1 MSEVATAE
9 LGLAL
14 TDATDNNGGGFNVFS
29 SLRGGAGGED
39 FSSGTDDISSEEV
52 SVGTDETANL
62 DLVAVAGGEAKLDT
76 SIGDGGDSKNAPAPV
91 DALSLAGKSEI
102 NSPENRMSNANSQD
116 NSETLTPVNP
126 ELCEKFGT
134 IACIGCDFALLCA
147 ERQAA
152 MAAKSNEDQPDKQL
166 STLEKLLQED
176 KAPGEIVWAQPT
188 PDDDVSREQLL
199 AVNEEQSLID
209 DSPSIFKSESEP
221 EPKPRPKSEPEPE
234 PEEKQPL
241 SDTQP
246 STRPSN
252 KQKESA
258 AVALSQA
265 AESRNSES
273 LNHEVDRIHSKDE
286 EKSTTAHI
294 ANVVKKTTNSDDG
307 SANLEANSN
316 LSAKISKEPLAQ
328 IDSDNTNEYIRQGEL
343 LRAADRAADD
353 SDKLINQ
360 QTVTVRRATQT
371 AQRSNKHADQ
381 EVLSAV
387 NTTEQISSVNTRQAI
402 QIPEPEGNGSAVAA
416 AHSQKEPA
424 IEKVL
429 IMPMDANDTL
439 ADNETSAV
447 VDRVVNRQESPSPK
461 PKSISADNNNLL
473 KKTTP
478 KNITTKPNSDS
489 STDFE
494 VSAEMSLESQKTPS
508 IDKQNPLADDK
519 KDNIS
524 SPSAVESVDYSRKTL
539 PETRLVNDVQNTSDG
554 EDSAVKFVEKESAPS
569 KKAVVKNHNTHYSD
583 SASVFNQIEQVETVA
598 NTPSVK
604 LPAETASW
612 ASENEIFVVDR
623 EETFANNH
631 RKKFMQREVVPIDG
645 GNDLPTLPQNELT
658 PKVNIEQDLEPKNT
672 TEINIQLRSDRSSE
686 RWPKLDEMVNSVLP
700 PSRSLN
706 YELLPKPDE
715 TSSGLQEHDE
725 RQISELW
732 PKPDEASNRLIDQAD
747 FEDDK
752 PVRQKAQQTRMT
764 QPNENDTIYVD
775 LRNEH
780 ASSEVDSLH
789 SEPTADYA
797 NQIEMN
803 NDNDLDC
810 QLNDNSGSQAEK
822 LYEVAFAHPLAAL
835 WTDDSRL
842 NPENNKISKGSSTSV
857 TSWLTKLVGAV
868 AVYVACSRREST
880 LGISN

>member
-1 MSEVATAE
+1 MIGEATTGE
-9 LGLAL
+9 LSPTGA
-14 TDATDNNGGGFNVFS
+14 DGDNFDVFS
-29 SLRGGAGGED
+29 SLRDGTVGEG
-39 FSSGTDDISSEEV
+39 FSSGIGEGRSADA
-52 SVGTDETANL
+52 DEAASGL
-62 DLVAVAGGEAKLDT
+62 DLVAVASGEERLDT
-76 SIGDGGDSKNAPAPV
+76 A
-91 DALSLAGKSEI
+91 
-102 NSPENRMSNANSQD
+102 MSDANSQG
-116 NSETLTPVNP
+116 NSETLTPVDP
-126 ELCEKFGT
+126 ELCKNFGT
-134 IACIGCDFALLCA
+134 VACVGCIFAQDCQR
-147 ERQAA
+147 RQAA
-152 MAAKSNEDQPDKQL
+152 MMASNNEDQPEQL
-166 STLEKLLQED
+166 STLEQLLQED
-176 KAPGEIVWAQPT
+176 DAPGKIVWAQPT
-188 PDDDVSREQLL
+188 PDDDVSREQLI
-199 AVNEEQSLID
+199 AVDEEQSIN
-209 DSPSIFKSESEP
+209 DSSNVFESEP

-234 PEEKQPL
+234 PEGQTL

-246 STRPSN
+246 SPRPSN

-258 AVALSQA
+258 AALPQA
-265 AESRNSES
+265 
-273 LNHEVDRIHSKDE
+273 
-286 EKSTTAHI
+286 T
-294 ANVVKKTTNSDDG
+294 DDG
-307 SANLEANSN
+307 GANLEANSN
-316 LSAKISKEPLAQ
+316 LAAKASKEPLAQ
-328 IDSDNTNEYIRQGEL
+328 IDSDNTDGYIRQDEL
-343 LRAADRAADD
+343 PRVADHAADD
-353 SDKLINQ
+353 SDKLVNREAATVNRAA
-360 QTVTVRRATQT
+360 QTT
-371 AQRSNKHADQ
+371 QRSSKRADQ

-387 NTTEQISSVNTRQAI
+387 NTTEQISSVNTHQAI
-402 QIPEPEGNGSAVAA
+402 KIPKPEGNGSAVAA
-416 AHSQKEPA
+416 THSQKEPA
-424 IEKVL
+424 IEKVSSTP
-429 IMPMDANDTL
+429 IDANGTL
-439 ADNETSAV
+439 ADGRISTAI
-447 VDRVVNRQESPSPK
+447 DREYSTQEPPALK
-461 PKSISADNNNLL
+461 PKSINTENNLL

-478 KNITTKPNSDS
+478 KNITTRPNSDS

-494 VSAEMSLESQKTPS
+494 VSAEMSLEAKKNPS

-539 PETRLVNDVQNTSDG
+539 SETRLVNDVQNTSDG
-554 EDSAVKFVEKESAPS
+554 EDSAVKLVEKESAPS

-598 NTPSVK
+598 NTPAVK

-623 EETFANNH
+623 KETFANNH
-631 RKKFMQREVVPIDG
+631 RDESMQREAVLIDSD
-645 GNDLPTLPQNELT
+645 NDLPTLPQNELT

-686 RWPKLDEMVNSVLP
+686 RWSKLDEMVNSVLP

-725 RQISELW
+725 GQISELW

-752 PVRQKAQQTRMT
+752 LVRQKAQQTRIT

-780 ASSEVDSLH
+780 ANSEVDSLH
-789 SEPTADYA
+789 SQPTADYTD
-797 NQIEMN
+797 QIEMN
-803 NDNDLDC
+803 NDNDLNC
-810 QLNDNSGSQAEK
+810 QLNDNSGNQAEK
-822 LYEVAFAHPLAAL
+822 LHKVAFAHPLAAL

-880 LGISN
+880 LGVSN

>member
-1 MSEVATAE
+1 MIGEATTLESSPA
-9 LGLAL
+9 GI
-14 TDATDNNGGGFNVFS
+14 DGDGFDVFA
-29 SLRGGAGGED
+29 SLRGGVESD
-39 FSSGTDDISSEEV
+39 NFSSGAGEAGGAD
-52 SVGTDETANL
+52 TDEAVSGL
-62 DLVAVAGGEAKLDT
+62 DLVAVAGGKEKLDT
-76 SIGDGGDSKNAPAPV
+76 TMSDTNSNN
-91 DALSLAGKSEI
+91 SSEI
-102 NSPENRMSNANSQD
+102 S
-116 NSETLTPVNP
+116 TPVGP
-126 ELCEKFGT
+126 DLCEKFGT
-134 IACIGCDFALLCA
+134 IACVGCDFALLCA

-152 MAAKSNEDQPDKQL
+152 MVAKNNESQPTEQL
-166 STLEKLLQED
+166 STLEKLLRED
-176 KAPGEIVWAQPT
+176 DAPGEIVWAQPT

-221 EPKPRPKSEPEPE
+221 EPKPKPE

-246 STRPSN
+246 SPRPSN
-252 KQKESA
+252 KQKEA
-258 AVALSQA
+258 AAALSQA
-265 AESRNSES
+265 
-273 LNHEVDRIHSKDE
+273 
-286 EKSTTAHI
+286 T
-294 ANVVKKTTNSDDG
+294 DDG

-360 QTVTVRRATQT
+360 RTATIRRATQT

-381 EVLSAV
+381 EALSAV
-387 NTTEQISSVNTRQAI
+387 NTTEQISSANTHQAI
-402 QIPEPEGNGSAVAA
+402 QIPEPEDTGSTVVTTR
-416 AHSQKEPA
+416 SQKEPA
-424 IEKVL
+424 IEKVSSTL
-429 IMPMDANDTL
+429 IDANDTL
-439 ADNETSAV
+439 ADSGTSTAI
-447 VDRVVNRQESPSPK
+447 DREDSTQEPPVLK
-461 PKSISADNNNLL
+461 PKSINTENNLL
-473 KKTTP
+473 KKTTTL
-478 KNITTKPNSDS
+478 KNIITRPNSDS

-494 VSAEMSLESQKTPS
+494 VSAEMSLEAKKTPS

-524 SPSAVESVDYSRKTL
+524 SPSAVKSVDYFKKTL
-539 PETRLVNDVQNTSDG
+539 LETRLVNAVQNTSDG
-554 EDSAVKFVEKESAPS
+554 EDSVVESAEKESAPS
-569 KKAVVKNHNTHYSD
+569 KKAVIKNHNIHYSD
-583 SASVFNQIEQVETVA
+583 SAFNQTKQVETVA
-598 NTPSVK
+598 NTPSIK

-658 PKVNIEQDLEPKNT
+658 PKVDIEQDLELKNT
-672 TEINIQLRSDRSSE
+672 TEINLQLRSNRSSE
-686 RWPKLDEMVNSVLP
+686 RWPKLDEIVNSVLP

-732 PKPDEASNRLIDQAD
+732 PKPDEASNRLIDQVD
-747 FEDDK
+747 FEDNK
-752 PVRQKAQQTRMT
+752 PARQKAQQTRMT

-775 LRNEH
+775 LRNEP

-789 SEPTADYA
+789 SQPTADYT

-803 NDNDLDC
+803 NDNDLNC
-810 QLNDNSGSQAEK
+810 QLNDNSGNQAEK
-822 LYEVAFAHPLAAL
+822 LHEVAFAHPLAAL

-880 LGISN
+880 LGVSN

>member
-1 MSEVATAE
+1 MIGEATTLESSPA
-9 LGLAL
+9 GI
-14 TDATDNNGGGFNVFS
+14 DGDGFDVFA
-29 SLRGGAGGED
+29 SLRGGVESD
-39 FSSGTDDISSEEV
+39 NFSSGAGEAGGAD
-52 SVGTDETANL
+52 TDEAVSGL
-62 DLVAVAGGEAKLDT
+62 DLVAVAGGKEKLDT
-76 SIGDGGDSKNAPAPV
+76 TMSDTNSNN
-91 DALSLAGKSEI
+91 SSEI
-102 NSPENRMSNANSQD
+102 S
-116 NSETLTPVNP
+116 TPVGP
-126 ELCEKFGT
+126 DLCEKFGT
-134 IACIGCDFALLCA
+134 IACVGCDFALLCA

-152 MAAKSNEDQPDKQL
+152 MVAKNNESQPTEQL
-166 STLEKLLQED
+166 STLEKLLRED
-176 KAPGEIVWAQPT
+176 DAPGEIVWAQPT

-221 EPKPRPKSEPEPE
+221 GPKPKPE

-246 STRPSN
+246 SPRPSN

-258 AVALSQA
+258 VTALSQA

-294 ANVVKKTTNSDDG
+294 ANVVKKTTSSDDG

-360 QTVTVRRATQT
+360 RTATVRRATQT

-381 EVLSAV
+381 EVPSAV
-387 NTTEQISSVNTRQAI
+387 NTTERISSVNTHQAI
-402 QIPEPEGNGSAVAA
+402 KIPEPEDTGSTVATTR
-416 AHSQKEPA
+416 SQKESA
-424 IEKVL
+424 IEKVSSTL
-429 IMPMDANDTL
+429 IDANDTL
-439 ADNETSAV
+439 ADSGIYTA
-447 VDRVVNRQESPSPK
+447 VDRVGNRQESPALKPK
-461 PKSISADNNNLL
+461 PVSTKNNLL
-473 KKTTP
+473 KKTAP
-478 KNITTKPNSDS
+478 KNITTRPNSDS

-494 VSAEMSLESQKTPS
+494 VSAEMSLEAKKNPS
-508 IDKQNPLADDK
+508 IGKQNPLADHK

-524 SPSAVESVDYSRKTL
+524 SPPAVESIDYFKKTL
-539 PETRLVNDVQNTSDG
+539 PETRPVNAVQNTSDG
-554 EDSAVKFVEKESAPS
+554 EDSAAELAEKESAPS
-569 KKAVVKNHNTHYSD
+569 KKAVVKNPNIHYSD
-583 SASVFNQIEQVETVA
+583 SAFNQTKQVETVA
-598 NTPSVK
+598 NNPAVK
-604 LPAETASW
+604 LPAETAGW

-623 EETFANNH
+623 EESFANNH
-631 RKKFMQREVVPIDG
+631 RDESMQREAVLIDSD
-645 GNDLPTLPQNELT
+645 NDLPTLPQNERV
-658 PKVNIEQDLEPKNT
+658 PKADIEQDLEPKNT
-672 TEINIQLRSDRSSE
+672 TEINLQLRSDRSSE
-686 RWPKLDEMVNSVLP
+686 RWPKLDEMVNPALP

-706 YELLPKPDE
+706 SELLSKLDE
-715 TSSGLQEHDE
+715 TSNSLQEYDE
-725 RQISELW
+725 TQTSELW
-732 PKPDEASNRLIDQAD
+732 PKPDEASNQLINQTD
-747 FEDDK
+747 FEDGK
-752 PVRQKAQQTRMT
+752 TVRQKTRQTRII

-789 SEPTADYA
+789 SQPTADYTD
-797 NQIEMN
+797 QIEMN

-822 LYEVAFAHPLAAL
+822 LHKVAFAHPLAAL
-835 WTDDSRL
+835 WTDDSQL
-842 NPENNKISKGSSTSV
+842 NPENSKISNGRNTKV
-857 TSWLTKLVGAV
+857 ASWLTKLVGAV

-880 LGISN
+880 LGVSN

>member
-1 MSEVATAE
+1 MIGEATTLESSPA
-9 LGLAL
+9 GI
-14 TDATDNNGGGFNVFS
+14 DGDGFDVFA
-29 SLRGGAGGED
+29 SLRGGVESD
-39 FSSGTDDISSEEV
+39 NFSSGAGEAGGAD
-52 SVGTDETANL
+52 TDEAVSGL
-62 DLVAVAGGEAKLDT
+62 DLVAVAGGKKKLDT
-76 SIGDGGDSKNAPAPV
+76 TMSDTNSNN
-91 DALSLAGKSEI
+91 SSEI
-102 NSPENRMSNANSQD
+102 S
-116 NSETLTPVNP
+116 TPVGP
-126 ELCEKFGT
+126 DLCEKFGT
-134 IACIGCDFALLCA
+134 IACVGCDFALLCA

-152 MAAKSNEDQPDKQL
+152 MVAKSNEDQPDKQL
-166 STLEKLLQED
+166 STLEQLLQGDE
-176 KAPGEIVWAQPT
+176 APGEIVWAQST
-188 PDDDVSREQLL
+188 PDDDASREQLL

-221 EPKPRPKSEPEPE
+221 EPKPKPEPE

-246 STRPSN
+246 SPRLSN
-252 KQKESA
+252 KQKEA
-258 AVALSQA
+258 AAALPQA
-265 AESRNSES
+265 
-273 LNHEVDRIHSKDE
+273 
-286 EKSTTAHI
+286 T
-294 ANVVKKTTNSDDG
+294 DDG
-307 SANLEANSN
+307 SANLEANS
-316 LSAKISKEPLAQ
+316 SSVVKASKEPHAQ
-328 IDSDNTNEYIRQGEL
+328 IDSDNTNEYIRQDEL

-353 SDKLINQ
+353 SGKLVNQ
-360 QTVTVRRATQT
+360 QTTTVRRVAQT
-371 AQRSNKHADQ
+371 AQHSNEHADQ
-381 EVLSAV
+381 EVSSAV
-387 NTTEQISSVNTRQAI
+387 NTTERISSANTHQAI
-402 QIPEPEGNGSAVAA
+402 EIPKPEDTGSAVATTR
-416 AHSQKEPA
+416 SQKDPA
-424 IEKVL
+424 IEKVSSTL
-429 IMPMDANDTL
+429 IDANDTL
-439 ADNETSAV
+439 ADSGTSTAI
-447 VDRVVNRQESPSPK
+447 DREDSTQERLSPK
-461 PKSISADNNNLL
+461 SKSISAENNNLL

-478 KNITTKPNSDS
+478 KNITTRPNSDS

-494 VSAEMSLESQKTPS
+494 VSAEMSLEAKKNPS

-554 EDSAVKFVEKESAPS
+554 EDSAVKLVEKEGAPS
-569 KKAVVKNHNTHYSD
+569 KKAVVKNPNIHYSD
-583 SASVFNQIEQVETVA
+583 SAFNQTKQVETVA
-598 NTPSVK
+598 NTPAVK
-604 LPAETASW
+604 LPAETAGW
-612 ASENEIFVVDR
+612 ASENEVFVVERKESFTDD
-623 EETFANNH
+623 H
-631 RKKFMQREVVPIDG
+631 RDESMQCEVVPIDE
-645 GNDLPTLPQNELT
+645 DSMLSPLLQNELT

-752 PVRQKAQQTRMT
+752 LVRQKAQQTRIT

-789 SEPTADYA
+789 SQPTADYA
-797 NQIEMN
+797 DQIEMN
-803 NDNDLDC
+803 NDNDNDLNC

-822 LYEVAFAHPLAAL
+822 LHKVAFAHPLAAL
-835 WTDDSRL
+835 WNDDSRL

-868 AVYVACSRREST
+868 AVYVACSRREGM

>member
-1 MSEVATAE
+1 MIGEATTRESSPA
-9 LGLAL
+9 GI
-14 TDATDNNGGGFNVFS
+14 DGDGFDIS
-29 SLRGGAGGED
+29 SLSGED
-39 FSSGTDDISSEEV
+39 FSSGIGEIGEEV
-52 SVGTDETANL
+52 NADTDEAASSF
-62 DLVAVAGGEAKLDT
+62 DLVAVASGEEKLDT
-76 SIGDGGDSKNAPAPV
+76 A
-91 DALSLAGKSEI
+91 
-102 NSPENRMSNANSQD
+102 MSDTNSQD

-166 STLEKLLQED
+166 STLKQLLQED
-176 KAPGEIVWAQPT
+176 DAPGKIIWAQST
-188 PDDDVSREQLL
+188 PDDDSREQPL
-199 AVNEEQSLID
+199 ATEEEQSIY
-209 DSPSIFKSESEP
+209 DSSSVFESEP
-221 EPKPRPKSEPEPE
+221 EPKPRPKSEPEHE
-234 PEEKQPL
+234 PEGQTL

-246 STRPSN
+246 SPRPSN

-258 AVALSQA
+258 VTALYQVV
-265 AESRNSES
+265 ESRKSETS
-273 LNHEVDRIHSKDE
+273 SHKVDEKCSKDE

-294 ANVVKKTTNSDDG
+294 ANVVKKTTSSDDG

-328 IDSDNTNEYIRQGEL
+328 IYSDNTNEYIRQDEL
-343 LRAADRAADD
+343 PRAADRAADD

-360 QTVTVRRATQT
+360 QTATVRHAAQT
-371 AQRSNKHADQ
+371 TQRSNKHADQ
-381 EVLSAV
+381 EVSSAV
-387 NTTEQISSVNTRQAI
+387 NTTEQISSVNTHQAI
-402 QIPEPEGNGSAVAA
+402 QISKPEDTGSTVATTR
-416 AHSQKEPA
+416 SQKEPL
-424 IEKVL
+424 IEKISSTL
-429 IMPMDANDTL
+429 IDANDAL
-439 ADNETSAV
+439 VDSGTSTA
-447 VDRVVNRQESPSPK
+447 VDRVVNRQESPALKPK
-461 PKSISADNNNLL
+461 PIRTKNNLL

-478 KNITTKPNSDS
+478 KNITTKPKSDS

-494 VSAEMSLESQKTPS
+494 VSTEMSLESQKTPS
-508 IDKQNPLADDK
+508 IDKQNSLTDNK

-524 SPSAVESVDYSRKTL
+524 SPSAVKSVDYSRKTL
-539 PETRLVNDVQNTSDG
+539 PETRSVNDVQNTSDG
-554 EDSAVKFVEKESAPS
+554 EDSVVESAEKESAPS
-569 KKAVVKNHNTHYSD
+569 KKAVIKNHNIHYSD
-583 SASVFNQIEQVETVA
+583 SAFNQTKQVETVA
-598 NTPSVK
+598 NTPAVK

-623 EETFANNH
+623 EETFTNNH
-631 RKKFMQREVVPIDG
+631 RDESIQREAVLIDG
-645 GNDLPTLPQNELT
+645 DNDLPTLPQNELT
-658 PKVNIEQDLEPKNT
+658 PKVDTNQGPEPKNT
-672 TEINIQLRSDRSSE
+672 TEINIQLRSARSSE

-706 YELLPKPDE
+706 YELSPKPDE

-732 PKPDEASNRLIDQAD
+732 PKPDEAPNRLIDQAD

-752 PVRQKAQQTRMT
+752 PVRQKAQQTRIT

-789 SEPTADYA
+789 SQPTADYA
-797 NQIEMN
+797 DQIEMN
-803 NDNDLDC
+803 NDNDLNC

-822 LYEVAFAHPLAAL
+822 LHKVAFAHPLAAL
-835 WTDDSRL
+835 WTDDSQL
-842 NPENNKISKGSSTSV
+842 NPENNKISNGRNTKV
-857 TSWLTKLVGAV
+857 ASWLTKLVGAV

>member
-1 MSEVATAE
+1 MIGEATTLESSPA
-9 LGLAL
+9 GI
-14 TDATDNNGGGFNVFS
+14 DGDGFDIS
-29 SLRGGAGGED
+29 SLRGED
-39 FSSGTDDISSEEV
+39 FSSGINDIGGEVNAGTSDAASS
-52 SVGTDETANL
+52 L
-62 DLVAVAGGEAKLDT
+62 DLVAVASGEERLDT
-76 SIGDGGDSKNAPAPV
+76 AMSDT
-91 DALSLAGKSEI
+91 
-102 NSPENRMSNANSQD
+102 NSNNS
-116 NSETLTPVNP
+116 SETLTPVNP
-126 ELCEKFGT
+126 KLCEKFGT

-147 ERQAA
+147 ERQVA

-188 PDDDVSREQLL
+188 PDDTSREQPP
-199 AVNEEQSLID
+199 AAEKEQSIN
-209 DSPSIFKSESEP
+209 DSSSVFEPESESK
-221 EPKPRPKSEPEPE
+221 PKLEPE

-241 SDTQP
+241 TDTQTSP
-246 STRPSN
+246 RSSN
-252 KQKESA
+252 KQKEPA
-258 AVALSQA
+258 AALSQT
-265 AESRNSES
+265 AELKEPEP
-273 LNHEVDRIHSKDE
+273 LNYKADEKHSKDE
-286 EKSTTAHI
+286 EQSPAAPT
-294 ANVVKKTTNSDDG
+294 ANVVKKTTSSDDG
-307 SANLEANSN
+307 STNLEANSN
-316 LSAKISKEPLAQ
+316 LAVKASKEHYAQ
-328 IDSDNTNEYIRQGEL
+328 IDSDNTNERIKQDEL
-343 LRAADRAADD
+343 PRAADRAADD

-360 QTVTVRRATQT
+360 QTATVRRATQT

-381 EVLSAV
+381 EVSSAV
-387 NTTEQISSVNTRQAI
+387 NTTEQISSANTHQAI
-402 QIPEPEGNGSAVAA
+402 EIPKPEDTGSTVATTR
-416 AHSQKEPA
+416 SQKEPV
-424 IEKVL
+424 IEKVSSTL
-429 IMPMDANDTL
+429 IDANDTL
-439 ADNETSAV
+439 ADSGTSTA
-447 VDRVVNRQESPSPK
+447 VDRVVNRQESPALKPK
-461 PKSISADNNNLL
+461 PISTKNNLL

-478 KNITTKPNSDS
+478 KNITTKPKSDS

-524 SPSAVESVDYSRKTL
+524 SPSTVESVDYSRKTL
-539 PETRLVNDVQNTSDG
+539 PETRSVNAVQNTSDG
-554 EDSAVKFVEKESAPS
+554 EDSAVKLVEKESAPS
-569 KKAVVKNHNTHYSD
+569 KKAVVKNPNIHYSD
-583 SASVFNQIEQVETVA
+583 SAFNQIEQVETVA
-598 NTPSVK
+598 NTPAVK

-631 RKKFMQREVVPIDG
+631 RDESMQREAVLIDSD
-645 GNDLPTLPQNELT
+645 NDLPTLPQNELT
-658 PKVNIEQDLEPKNT
+658 PKVNVKQDPEPKNT

-706 YELLPKPDE
+706 YELLSKLDKM
-715 TSSGLQEHDE
+715 SSGLQEHDE
-725 RQISELW
+725 TQISELW

-752 PVRQKAQQTRMT
+752 LVRQKAQQTRIT

-822 LYEVAFAHPLAAL
+822 LHKVAFAHPLAAL

>member
-39 FSSGTDDISSEEV
+39 FSSGTDDISGEEV

-116 NSETLTPVNP
+116 NSETLTPVDP

-134 IACIGCDFALLCA
+134 IACVGCVFAQACRD
-147 ERQAA
+147 RQAA
-152 MAAKSNEDQPDKQL
+152 MMDSNNEDQPEEQL
-166 STLEKLLQED
+166 STLEQLLRED
-176 KAPGEIVWAQPT
+176 EDEEPGKIVWAQPT
-188 PDDDVSREQLL
+188 PDDTSREQPP
-199 AVNEEQSLID
+199 AAEKEQSIN
-209 DSPSIFKSESEP
+209 DSSSVFEPESESK
-221 EPKPRPKSEPEPE
+221 PKLEPE

-241 SDTQP
+241 TYTQTSP
-246 STRPSN
+246 RSSN
-252 KQKESA
+252 KQKEPA
-258 AVALSQA
+258 AVLSQT
-265 AESRNSES
+265 AELKEPEP
-273 LNHEVDRIHSKDE
+273 LNYKADEKHSKDE
-286 EKSTTAHI
+286 EQSPAAPT
-294 ANVVKKTTNSDDG
+294 ANVVKKTTSSDDG

-328 IDSDNTNEYIRQGEL
+328 IYSDNTNEYIRQDEL
-343 LRAADRAADD
+343 PRVVDRAADYPG
-353 SDKLINQ
+353 KLVNRE
-360 QTVTVRRATQT
+360 TTTVRRATQT
-371 AQRSNKHADQ
+371 TQRSSKHADQ
-381 EVLSAV
+381 EVSSAV
-387 NTTEQISSVNTRQAI
+387 NTTEQISSVNTHQAI
-402 QIPEPEGNGSAVAA
+402 KIPKPEGNGSAVAA
-416 AHSQKEPA
+416 THSQKEPV
-424 IEKVL
+424 IEKVSSTP
-429 IMPMDANDTL
+429 IDVNDTL
-439 ADNETSAV
+439 ADSGTSTA
-447 VDRVVNRQESPSPK
+447 VDRVVNRQESPALKPK
-461 PKSISADNNNLL
+461 PISTKNNLL

-478 KNITTKPNSDS
+478 KNITTKPKSDS

-508 IDKQNPLADDK
+508 IDKQNSLTDDK
-519 KDNIS
+519 KYNINL
-524 SPSAVESVDYSRKTL
+524 PSAVEPVDYLKRTL
-539 PETRLVNDVQNTSDG
+539 PEAQPVNYVQNNTSDG
-554 EDSAVKFVEKESAPS
+554 EDLVVEFAKKEDIPS
-569 KKAVVKNHNTHYSD
+569 KKAVVKNPNIHYSD
-583 SASVFNQIEQVETVA
+583 SAFNQTKQVETVA
-598 NTPSVK
+598 NIPAVK
-604 LPAETASW
+604 LPAETAGW

-623 EETFANNH
+623 KESFANNH

-658 PKVNIEQDLEPKNT
+658 PKVNVKQDPEPKNT

-752 PVRQKAQQTRMT
+752 PVRQKAQQTRIA

-775 LRNEH
+775 LKNEH

-789 SEPTADYA
+789 SQPTADYA

-803 NDNDLDC
+803 NDNDNDLNC

-822 LYEVAFAHPLAAL
+822 LHKVAFAHPLAAL

-868 AVYVACSRREST
+868 AVYVACSRRESR
-880 LGISN
+880 LSVR

>member
-1 MSEVATAE
+1 MIGEATTLESSPA
-9 LGLAL
+9 GI
-14 TDATDNNGGGFNVFS
+14 DGDGFDVFA
-29 SLRGGAGGED
+29 SLRGGVESD
-39 FSSGTDDISSEEV
+39 NFSSGAGEAGGAD
-52 SVGTDETANL
+52 TDEAVSGL
-62 DLVAVAGGEAKLDT
+62 DLVAVAGGKEKLDT
-76 SIGDGGDSKNAPAPV
+76 TMSDTNSNN
-91 DALSLAGKSEI
+91 SSEI
-102 NSPENRMSNANSQD
+102 S
-116 NSETLTPVNP
+116 TPVGP
-126 ELCEKFGT
+126 DLCEKFGT
-134 IACIGCDFALLCA
+134 IACVGCDFALLCA

-152 MAAKSNEDQPDKQL
+152 MVAKNNESQPTEQL
-166 STLEKLLQED
+166 STLERLLRED
-176 KAPGEIVWAQPT
+176 DAPGEIVWAQPT
-188 PDDDVSREQLL
+188 PDDDSRERLI
-199 AVNEEQSLID
+199 AVDEEQSLID
-209 DSPSIFKSESEP
+209 DSLSIFKSESEP
-221 EPKPRPKSEPEPE
+221 EPKPKPEPE

-246 STRPSN
+246 SPRLPN

-258 AVALSQA
+258 AALPQA
-265 AESRNSES
+265 
-273 LNHEVDRIHSKDE
+273 
-286 EKSTTAHI
+286 T
-294 ANVVKKTTNSDDG
+294 DDG

-316 LSAKISKEPLAQ
+316 SAAKASKEPLVQ
-328 IDSDNTNEYIRQGEL
+328 IDSDNTNERIKQDEL
-343 LRAADRAADD
+343 PRAVDHMADD
-353 SDKLINQ
+353 SDKLVYQ
-360 QTVTVRRATQT
+360 QTATVRRATQT
-371 AQRSNKHADQ
+371 AQCSNKHTDQ
-381 EVLSAV
+381 EVSSAV
-387 NTTEQISSVNTRQAI
+387 NTTEQISSANTHQAI
-402 QIPEPEGNGSAVAA
+402 EIPKPEDTGSAAA
-416 AHSQKEPA
+416 TRSQKEPV
-424 IEKVL
+424 IEKVSSTL
-429 IMPMDANDTL
+429 IDANDTL
-439 ADNETSAV
+439 ADSRTSTAF
-447 VDRVVNRQESPSPK
+447 DRVVNRQESLVLKPK
-461 PKSISADNNNLL
+461 PISTKNNLL

-478 KNITTKPNSDS
+478 KNITTKPNGDS

-494 VSAEMSLESQKTPS
+494 VSAEMSLEAKKNPS

-539 PETRLVNDVQNTSDG
+539 PETRSVNAVQNTSDG
-554 EDSAVKFVEKESAPS
+554 EDLAVKLVEKESAPS
-569 KKAVVKNHNTHYSD
+569 KKAVVKNPNIHYSD
-583 SASVFNQIEQVETVA
+583 SVFNQIEQVETVA
-598 NTPSVK
+598 NTPAVK

-623 EETFANNH
+623 KESFANNH

-658 PKVNIEQDLEPKNT
+658 PKVNVKQDPELKNT

-706 YELLPKPDE
+706 YELLSKLDK
-715 TSSGLQEHDE
+715 TSSGLQEYDE

-752 PVRQKAQQTRMT
+752 LVRQKAQQTRIT

-780 ASSEVDSLH
+780 ANSEVDSLH
-789 SEPTADYA
+789 GQPTADYT

-803 NDNDLDC
+803 NDNNLDC

-822 LYEVAFAHPLAAL
+822 LHKVAFAHPLAAL

-880 LGISN
+880 LGASN

>member
-1 MSEVATAE
+1 MNEVVASPVLEEPPIIGEAGE
-9 LGLAL
+9 
-14 TDATDNNGGGFNVFS
+14 GFDVFS
-29 SLRGGAGGED
+29 SSIGGSANED
-39 FSSGTDDISSEEV
+39 FSTRIDSEATTAGADDF
-52 SVGTDETANL
+52 
-62 DLVAVAGGEAKLDT
+62 DLVAVANGEETLDT
-76 SIGDGGDSKNAPAPV
+76 T
-91 DALSLAGKSEI
+91 I
-102 NSPENRMSNANSQD
+102 NNSD
-116 NSETLTPVNP
+116 NSKETSNSVDPAMCRN
-126 ELCEKFGT
+126 FGT
-134 IACIGCDFALLCA
+134 IACVGCIFAQDCQR
-147 ERQAA
+147 RQAEM
-152 MAAKSNEDQPDKQL
+152 MASNKKDQPEQL

-176 KAPGEIVWAQPT
+176 EDEEPGRIVWAQPT
-188 PDDDVSREQLL
+188 PDDTSREQPP
-199 AVNEEQSLID
+199 AAEE
-209 DSPSIFKSESEP
+209 DSSSTPEPESEP
-221 EPKPRPKSEPEPE
+221 EPRPEFK
-234 PEEKQPL
+234 PEEQPL
-241 SDTQP
+241 ADTQSP
-246 STRPSN
+246 LWPSN
-252 KQKESA
+252 KQREPSEA
-258 AVALSQA
+258 ALSQA
-265 AESRNSES
+265 AESRSSES
-273 LNHEVDRIHSKDE
+273 LNHEVDESHGDDE

-294 ANVVKKTTNSDDG
+294 ANVVKKTTSSDDG

-316 LSAKISKEPLAQ
+316 STAKASKEPHAQ
-328 IDSDNTNEYIRQGEL
+328 IDSDNTNEHIKQDEL
-343 LRAADRAADD
+343 PLAADRAADD

-381 EVLSAV
+381 EVSSAV
-387 NTTEQISSVNTRQAI
+387 NITEQISSANTHQAI
-402 QIPEPEGNGSAVAA
+402 EIPKPEDTGSTVAT

-424 IEKVL
+424 IKKVSSTP
-429 IMPMDANDTL
+429 IDANDTL
-439 ADNETSAV
+439 ADSGTSTA
-447 VDRVVNRQESPSPK
+447 VDRVVNRQERPSPK
-461 PKSISADNNNLL
+461 SKSISAENNNLL

-478 KNITTKPNSDS
+478 KNITTRPNSDS
-489 STDFE
+489 STDFK
-494 VSAEMSLESQKTPS
+494 VSAEMSLEAKKNPS
-508 IDKQNPLADDK
+508 IGKQNPLADDK

-524 SPSAVESVDYSRKTL
+524 SPSAVESVDYSKKAL
-539 PETRLVNDVQNTSDG
+539 PETRLVNAVQNTSDG
-554 EDSAVKFVEKESAPS
+554 EDSAVKLAEKESAPS

-583 SASVFNQIEQVETVA
+583 SASAFNQTEQVETVA
-598 NTPSVK
+598 NTPAVK

-623 EETFANNH
+623 EESFVNNH
-631 RKKFMQREVVPIDG
+631 RDESMQREAVLIDG
-645 GNDLPTLPQNELT
+645 DNDLPTLPQNELT
-658 PKVNIEQDLEPKNT
+658 PKVDIEQDLEPKNT

-706 YELLPKPDE
+706 SELLSKLDE

-752 PVRQKAQQTRMT
+752 LVRQKAQQTRIT

-803 NDNDLDC
+803 NDNDNDLNC

-822 LYEVAFAHPLAAL
+822 LHKVAFAHPLAAL

-868 AVYVACSRREST
+868 AVYVACSRREGT

>member
-1 MSEVATAE
+1 MIGEATTLESSPA
-9 LGLAL
+9 GI
-14 TDATDNNGGGFNVFS
+14 DGDGFDVFA
-29 SLRGGAGGED
+29 SLRGGVESD
-39 FSSGTDDISSEEV
+39 NFSSGAGEAGGAD
-52 SVGTDETANL
+52 TDEAVSGL
-62 DLVAVAGGEAKLDT
+62 DLVAVAGGKEKLDT
-76 SIGDGGDSKNAPAPV
+76 TMSDTNSNN
-91 DALSLAGKSEI
+91 SSEI
-102 NSPENRMSNANSQD
+102 S
-116 NSETLTPVNP
+116 TPVGP
-126 ELCEKFGT
+126 DLCEKFGT
-134 IACIGCDFALLCA
+134 IACVGCDFALLCA

-152 MAAKSNEDQPDKQL
+152 MVAKNNESQPTEQL

-188 PDDDVSREQLL
+188 PDDDASREQLL
-199 AVNEEQSLID
+199 TAEEEQSIN
-209 DSPSIFKSESEP
+209 DSSNVSESEP
-221 EPKPRPKSEPEPE
+221 EPKSRPKPGPE
-234 PEEKQPL
+234 PEEQL
-241 SDTQP
+241 LADTQSP
-246 STRPSN
+246 LRPSN
-252 KQKESA
+252 KQKEPA
-258 AVALSQA
+258 AETLPHA
-265 AESRNSES
+265 AESKNLET
-273 LNHEVDRIHSKDE
+273 NHEVDESHGDDQ

-294 ANVVKKTTNSDDG
+294 ANVVKKTTSSDDG
-307 SANLEANSN
+307 STNLEANSN
-316 LSAKISKEPLAQ
+316 LSAKISKEPLVQ
-328 IDSDNTNEYIRQGEL
+328 IDSDNTNEHIKQDEL
-343 LRAADRAADD
+343 PLAADRAADD

-360 QTVTVRRATQT
+360 RTATVRRATQT

-381 EVLSAV
+381 EVSSAV
-387 NTTEQISSVNTRQAI
+387 NTTEQISSVNTHQAI
-402 QIPEPEGNGSAVAA
+402 KIPKPEGNGSAVAA
-416 AHSQKEPA
+416 THSRKEPA

-447 VDRVVNRQESPSPK
+447 VDREYSTQEPPVLK
-461 PKSISADNNNLL
+461 PKSISTKNNLL

-478 KNITTKPNSDS
+478 KNITTRPNSDS

-494 VSAEMSLESQKTPS
+494 VSAEMSLEAKKNPS
-508 IDKQNPLADDK
+508 IGKQNPLADDK

-539 PETRLVNDVQNTSDG
+539 PETRLVNAVQNTSDG
-554 EDSAVKFVEKESAPS
+554 EDSAAELAKMEDVPS
-569 KKAVVKNHNTHYSD
+569 KKAVVKNHNIHYSD
-583 SASVFNQIEQVETVA
+583 SASAFNQIEQVETVA
-598 NTPSVK
+598 NTPGVK

-612 ASENEIFVVDR
+612 ASENEVFVVDR
-623 EETFANNH
+623 EETFTNNH
-631 RKKFMQREVVPIDG
+631 RDESIQREVVPIDG
-645 GNDLPTLPQNELT
+645 GNDLPTLPQNDELT
-658 PKVNIEQDLEPKNT
+658 PKVNVKQDPEPKNT

-700 PSRSLN
+700 PSGSLKS
-706 YELLPKPDE
+706 ELLSKLDE

-752 PVRQKAQQTRMT
+752 LVRQKAQQTRIA

-789 SEPTADYA
+789 SQPTADYA

-803 NDNDLDC
+803 NDNDNDLNC

-822 LYEVAFAHPLAAL
+822 LHEVAFAHPLAAL

-842 NPENNKISKGSSTSV
+842 NPENNKISNGSSTSV

-880 LGISN
+880 LGASN

>member
-1 MSEVATAE
+1 MSEVAAPVVDGAPTIGEAGE
-9 LGLAL
+9 RF
-14 TDATDNNGGGFNVFS
+14 DVFA
-29 SLRGGAGGED
+29 SLRGGAEGED
-39 FSSGTDDISSEEV
+39 FFSSGAEEA
-52 SVGTDETANL
+52 SGADTDEAVSSL
-62 DLVAVAGGEAKLDT
+62 DLVAVASGKEKLDT
-76 SIGDGGDSKNAPAPV
+76 ALGDTDSN
-91 DALSLAGKSEI
+91 
-102 NSPENRMSNANSQD
+102 NS
-116 NSETLTPVNP
+116 SETLIPVDP

-134 IACIGCDFALLCA
+134 IACVGCDFALLCA

-152 MAAKSNEDQPDKQL
+152 MAVKSNEDQPDKQL

-176 KAPGEIVWAQPT
+176 EAPGEIVWAQPT
-188 PDDDVSREQLL
+188 PDDVSREQLL
-199 AVNEEQSLID
+199 AVDEEQSLID
-209 DSPSIFKSESEP
+209 DSPSIFKSKS
-221 EPKPRPKSEPEPE
+221 EPKPEPEG
-234 PEEKQPL
+234 QPL

-246 STRPSN
+246 SPRPSN

-294 ANVVKKTTNSDDG
+294 ANVVKKTTSSDDG
-307 SANLEANSN
+307 STNLEANSN
-316 LSAKISKEPLAQ
+316 LAAKVSKEPLVQ
-328 IDSDNTNEYIRQGEL
+328 IDSDNTNERIKQDEL
-343 LRAADRAADD
+343 PRAVDHMADD
-353 SDKLINQ
+353 SDKLVYQ
-360 QTVTVRRATQT
+360 QTATVRRATQT
-371 AQRSNKHADQ
+371 AQCSNKHTDQ
-381 EVLSAV
+381 EVSSAV
-387 NTTEQISSVNTRQAI
+387 NTTEQISSANTHQAI
-402 QIPEPEGNGSAVAA
+402 EIPKPEDTGSAAA
-416 AHSQKEPA
+416 ATRSQKEPV
-424 IEKVL
+424 IEKVSSTL
-429 IMPMDANDTL
+429 IDANDTL
-439 ADNETSAV
+439 ADSGTSTA
-447 VDRVVNRQESPSPK
+447 VDRVGNRQEPPALKPK
-461 PKSISADNNNLL
+461 PIRTKNNLL

-478 KNITTKPNSDS
+478 KNIITKPKSDS

-494 VSAEMSLESQKTPS
+494 VSAEMSLEFQKTPS

-524 SPSAVESVDYSRKTL
+524 SPSAVESIDYFKKNLS
-539 PETRLVNDVQNTSDG
+539 ETRPVNAVQNTSDG
-554 EDSAVKFVEKESAPS
+554 EDSAAELAEKGSAPS
-569 KKAVVKNHNTHYSD
+569 KKAVVKNPNIHYSD
-583 SASVFNQIEQVETVA
+583 SVFNQIEQVETVA
-598 NTPSVK
+598 NTPAVK
-604 LPAETASW
+604 LPVETASW

-623 EETFANNH
+623 EESFANNH
-631 RKKFMQREVVPIDG
+631 RDESMQREAVLIDSD
-645 GNDLPTLPQNELT
+645 NDLPTLPQNELT
-658 PKVNIEQDLEPKNT
+658 PKVDVEQDLEQKNT
-672 TEINIQLRSDRSSE
+672 TEINIQLQSDQSSGLL
-686 RWPKLDEMVNSVLP
+686 PKLDEMVNSVLP

-715 TSSGLQEHDE
+715 T
-725 RQISELW
+725 
-732 PKPDEASNRLIDQAD
+732 SNRLIDQAD

-775 LRNEH
+775 LRNER

-789 SEPTADYA
+789 GEPTADYA

-803 NDNDLDC
+803 NDNDMDC

-822 LYEVAFAHPLAAL
+822 LHKVVFAHPLAAL

-880 LGISN
+880 LGVSN

>member
-1 MSEVATAE
+1 MIGEATTRESSPA
-9 LGLAL
+9 GI
-14 TDATDNNGGGFNVFS
+14 DGDGFDIS
-29 SLRGGAGGED
+29 SLRGED
-39 FSSGTDDISSEEV
+39 FSSGINDIGGEVNASTSDAASS
-52 SVGTDETANL
+52 L
-62 DLVAVAGGEAKLDT
+62 DLVAVASGEERLDT
-76 SIGDGGDSKNAPAPV
+76 TMSDTNSNN
-91 DALSLAGKSEI
+91 SSEI
-102 NSPENRMSNANSQD
+102 S
-116 NSETLTPVNP
+116 TPVGP
-126 ELCEKFGT
+126 DLCEKFGT
-134 IACIGCDFALLCA
+134 IACVGCDFALLCA

-152 MAAKSNEDQPDKQL
+152 MVAKNNESQPTEQL
-166 STLEKLLQED
+166 STLEKLLRED
-176 KAPGEIVWAQPT
+176 DAPGEIVWAQPT

-221 EPKPRPKSEPEPE
+221 EPKPKPE

-246 STRPSN
+246 SPRPSN

-258 AVALSQA
+258 VTALSQA
-265 AESRNSES
+265 A
-273 LNHEVDRIHSKDE
+273 
-286 EKSTTAHI
+286 
-294 ANVVKKTTNSDDG
+294 DDG
-307 SANLEANSN
+307 GTNPESNSSSAV
-316 LSAKISKEPLAQ
+316 KTSKEPRAQ
-328 IDSDNTNEYIRQGEL
+328 IDSDNTNERIKQDEL
-343 LRAADRAADD
+343 PRAADRTADD

-360 QTVTVRRATQT
+360 QTATVNRAAQT
-371 AQRSNKHADQ
+371 TQRSNKHVDQ

-402 QIPEPEGNGSAVAA
+402 QIPEPEDTGSTVATTR
-416 AHSQKEPA
+416 SQKEPA
-424 IEKVL
+424 IEKVSSTL
-429 IMPMDANDTL
+429 IDANDTL

-447 VDRVVNRQESPSPK
+447 VDREDGTQERPSPK
-461 PKSISADNNNLL
+461 SKSISAENNLL

-478 KNITTKPNSDS
+478 KNITTRPNSDS

-494 VSAEMSLESQKTPS
+494 VSAEMSLEDKKNPS
-508 IDKQNPLADDK
+508 IGKQNPLADDK

-524 SPSAVESVDYSRKTL
+524 SPSAVESADYSRKTL

-554 EDSAVKFVEKESAPS
+554 EDSAVKLVEKESAPS

-598 NTPSVK
+598 NTPAVK
-604 LPAETASW
+604 LPAEAASW

-623 EETFANNH
+623 EETFANSH

-658 PKVNIEQDLEPKNT
+658 PKVNVKQDPELKNT
-672 TEINIQLRSDRSSE
+672 TEINIQLRYDRSSE
-686 RWPKLDEMVNSVLP
+686 RWPKLDKPVNLVLP
-700 PSRSLN
+700 QSRSLN
-706 YELLPKPDE
+706 YELLPKPDK

-725 RQISELW
+725 RQTSELW
-732 PKPDEASNRLIDQAD
+732 PNPDEASNQLINQTD
-747 FEDDK
+747 FEDGK
-752 PVRQKAQQTRMT
+752 TVRQKTQQTRVI
-764 QPNENDTIYVD
+764 QPNENDTIYID

-789 SEPTADYA
+789 SQPTADYTD
-797 NQIEMN
+797 QIEMN

-822 LYEVAFAHPLAAL
+822 LHKVTFAHPLAAL

-842 NPENNKISKGSSTSV
+842 NPENNKISNGSSTSV

-880 LGISN
+880 LGVSN

>member
-1 MSEVATAE
+1 MTGVATTGE
-9 LGLAL
+9 LSPTGIDGDDFDIL
-14 TDATDNNGGGFNVFS
+14 
-29 SLRGGAGGED
+29 SLRGED
-39 FSSGTDDISSEEV
+39 FSSGIGDIGEEV
-52 SVGTDETANL
+52 NADTDEAASSF
-62 DLVAVAGGEAKLDT
+62 DLVAVASGEEKLDT
-76 SIGDGGDSKNAPAPV
+76 A
-91 DALSLAGKSEI
+91 
-102 NSPENRMSNANSQD
+102 MSDTNSQD
-116 NSETLTPVNP
+116 NSETLTPVDP

-166 STLEKLLQED
+166 STLEKLLRED
-176 KAPGEIVWAQPT
+176 DAPGEIVWAQPT
-188 PDDDVSREQLL
+188 PDDDASREQLL
-199 AVNEEQSLID
+199 AAEEEQSIN
-209 DSPSIFKSESEP
+209 DSSNVF
-221 EPKPRPKSEPEPE
+221 EPEPE
-234 PEEKQPL
+234 PEDQPL

-246 STRPSN
+246 SSRPSN
-252 KQKESA
+252 KQKELA

-265 AESRNSES
+265 AESRSSKS
-273 LNHEVDRIHSKDE
+273 LNHEVDRRHSKDE

-294 ANVVKKTTNSDDG
+294 ANVVKKTTSSDDG
-307 SANLEANSN
+307 STNLEANSN
-316 LSAKISKEPLAQ
+316 STAKASKEPLAQ
-328 IDSDNTNEYIRQGEL
+328 IYSDNINEYIRQDEL
-343 LRAADRAADD
+343 LRAVDH
-353 SDKLINQ
+353 SDKLFYQ
-360 QTVTVRRATQT
+360 QTTTVRRVAQT
-371 AQRSNKHADQ
+371 AQHSNEHADQ
-381 EVLSAV
+381 EVSSAV
-387 NTTEQISSVNTRQAI
+387 NTTERISSANTHQAI
-402 QIPEPEGNGSAVAA
+402 EIPKPEDTGSAVVATR
-416 AHSQKEPA
+416 SQKEPA
-424 IEKVL
+424 IEKVSSTL
-429 IMPMDANDTL
+429 IDANDTL
-439 ADNETSAV
+439 ADSGTSTAI
-447 VDRVVNRQESPSPK
+447 DREDSTQEPPVLK
-461 PKSISADNNNLL
+461 PKSINTENNNLL

-478 KNITTKPNSDS
+478 KNITTRPNSDS

-494 VSAEMSLESQKTPS
+494 VSAEMSLEAKKNPS

-554 EDSAVKFVEKESAPS
+554 EDSAVKLVEKESAPS

-583 SASVFNQIEQVETVA
+583 SASAFNQIEQVETVA
-598 NTPSVK
+598 NAPAVK

-623 EETFANNH
+623 EESFANNH
-631 RKKFMQREVVPIDG
+631 RDESMQREAVLIDSD
-645 GNDLPTLPQNELT
+645 NDLPTLPQNELT

-700 PSRSLN
+700 PSGSLKS
-706 YELLPKPDE
+706 ELLSKLDK
-715 TSSGLQEHDE
+715 TSSSLQEHDE
-725 RQISELW
+725 RQTSELW
-732 PKPDEASNRLIDQAD
+732 PKPDEASNQSIDQAD

-752 PVRQKAQQTRMT
+752 LVRQKAQQTRIT

-789 SEPTADYA
+789 SQPTADYTD
-797 NQIEMN
+797 QIEMN

-822 LYEVAFAHPLAAL
+822 LHKVAFAHPLAAL

-842 NPENNKISKGSSTSV
+842 NPENNKISNGSNTSV

-880 LGISN
+880 LGVSN

>member
-1 MSEVATAE
+1 MIGEATTGE
-9 LGLAL
+9 LSPTGA
-14 TDATDNNGGGFNVFS
+14 DGDNFDVFS
-29 SLRGGAGGED
+29 SLRGDAGGED
-39 FSSGTDDISSEEV
+39 FFSSSAEEAGGANTDEEV
-52 SVGTDETANL
+52 NSL
-62 DLVAVAGGEAKLDT
+62 DLVAVASGKEKLDT
-76 SIGDGGDSKNAPAPV
+76 A
-91 DALSLAGKSEI
+91 
-102 NSPENRMSNANSQD
+102 MSDANSQG
-116 NSETLTPVNP
+116 NSETLTPVDP

-166 STLEKLLQED
+166 STLEQLLQED
-176 KAPGEIVWAQPT
+176 DAPGKIVWAQPT

-221 EPKPRPKSEPEPE
+221 EPKPKPEPE

-246 STRPSN
+246 SPRPSN

-294 ANVVKKTTNSDDG
+294 ANVVKKTTSSDDG
-307 SANLEANSN
+307 GANLEANSS
-316 LSAKISKEPLAQ
+316 SAVKASKEPLVQ
-328 IDSDNTNEYIRQGEL
+328 IDSDNTNERIKQDEL
-343 LRAADRAADD
+343 PRTVDRAADD

-360 QTVTVRRATQT
+360 QTATVRRATQT

-381 EVLSAV
+381 EVSAV
-387 NTTEQISSVNTRQAI
+387 ADTTEQISSVNTHQAI
-402 QIPEPEGNGSAVAA
+402 EIPKPEDTGSTVATTR
-416 AHSQKEPA
+416 SQKEPL
-424 IEKVL
+424 IEKISSTL
-429 IMPMDANDTL
+429 IDANDAL
-439 ADNETSAV
+439 VDSGTSTAIYRE
-447 VDRVVNRQESPSPK
+447 DGTQERPSPK
-461 PKSISADNNNLL
+461 SKSISAENNNLL

-478 KNITTKPNSDS
+478 KNITTKPKSDS

-494 VSAEMSLESQKTPS
+494 VSAEMSLEAKKNPS
-508 IDKQNPLADDK
+508 IGKQNPLADDK

-539 PETRLVNDVQNTSDG
+539 PETRSVNAVQNTSDG
-554 EDSAVKFVEKESAPS
+554 EDLAVKLVEKESAPS

-583 SASVFNQIEQVETVA
+583 SASALNQIEQVETVA
-598 NTPSVK
+598 NAPAVK
-604 LPAETASW
+604 LPAETTSW

-623 EETFANNH
+623 EESFANNH
-631 RKKFMQREVVPIDG
+631 RKKFMQREVVPIDC
-645 GNDLPTLPQNELT
+645 GNDLPTLQQNELT
-658 PKVNIEQDLEPKNT
+658 PKVDINQGPEPKNT
-672 TEINIQLRSDRSSE
+672 TEINIQLRSARSSE
-686 RWPKLDEMVNSVLP
+686 LLPKLDEMVNSVLP

-706 YELLPKPDE
+706 YELLPKLDE
-715 TSSGLQEHDE
+715 TSNSPQEHNE
-725 RQISELW
+725 RQTSELW
-732 PKPDEASNRLIDQAD
+732 PKLDEVSNQLINQTD
-747 FEDDK
+747 FEDGK
-752 PVRQKAQQTRMT
+752 TVRQKAQQTRIT

-780 ASSEVDSLH
+780 ASSEVGSLN
-789 SEPTADYA
+789 SQPTADYTD
-797 NQIEMN
+797 QIEMN

-822 LYEVAFAHPLAAL
+822 LHKVAFAHPLAAL

-842 NPENNKISKGSSTSV
+842 NPENNKISNGSSTSV

-868 AVYVACSRREST
+868 AVYVACSRREGRLSVW
-880 LGISN
+880 

>member
-1 MSEVATAE
+1 MIGEATTLESSPA
-9 LGLAL
+9 GI
-14 TDATDNNGGGFNVFS
+14 DGDGFDVFA
-29 SLRGGAGGED
+29 SLRGGVESD
-39 FSSGTDDISSEEV
+39 NFSSGAGEAGGAD
-52 SVGTDETANL
+52 TDEAVSGL
-62 DLVAVAGGEAKLDT
+62 DLVAVAGGKEKLDT
-76 SIGDGGDSKNAPAPV
+76 TMSDTNSNN
-91 DALSLAGKSEI
+91 SSEI
-102 NSPENRMSNANSQD
+102 S
-116 NSETLTPVNP
+116 TPVGP
-126 ELCEKFGT
+126 DLCEKFGT
-134 IACIGCDFALLCA
+134 IACVGCDFALLCA

-152 MAAKSNEDQPDKQL
+152 MVAKNNESQPTEQL

-188 PDDDVSREQLL
+188 PDDDASREQLL
-199 AVNEEQSLID
+199 TAEEEQSIN
-209 DSPSIFKSESEP
+209 DSSNVSESEP
-221 EPKPRPKSEPEPE
+221 EPKSRPKPGPE
-234 PEEKQPL
+234 PEEQL
-241 SDTQP
+241 LADTQSP
-246 STRPSN
+246 LRPSN
-252 KQKESA
+252 KQKEPA
-258 AVALSQA
+258 AETLPHA
-265 AESRNSES
+265 AESKNLET
-273 LNHEVDRIHSKDE
+273 NHEVDESHGDDQ

-294 ANVVKKTTNSDDG
+294 ANVVKKTTSSDDG
-307 SANLEANSN
+307 STNLEANSN
-316 LSAKISKEPLAQ
+316 LSAKISKEPLVQ
-328 IDSDNTNEYIRQGEL
+328 IDSDNTNEHIKQDEL
-343 LRAADRAADD
+343 PLAADRAADD

-360 QTVTVRRATQT
+360 RTATVRRATQT

-381 EVLSAV
+381 EVSSAV
-387 NTTEQISSVNTRQAI
+387 NTTEQISSVNTHQAI
-402 QIPEPEGNGSAVAA
+402 KIPKPEGNGSAVAA
-416 AHSQKEPA
+416 THSRKEPA

-447 VDRVVNRQESPSPK
+447 VDREYSTQEPPVLK
-461 PKSISADNNNLL
+461 PKSISTKNNLL

-478 KNITTKPNSDS
+478 KNITTRPNSDS

-494 VSAEMSLESQKTPS
+494 VSAEMSLEAKKNPS
-508 IDKQNPLADDK
+508 IGKQNPLADDK
-519 KDNIS
+519 KDNII

-539 PETRLVNDVQNTSDG
+539 PETRLVNAVQNTSDG
-554 EDSAVKFVEKESAPS
+554 EDSAAELAKMEDVPS
-569 KKAVVKNHNTHYSD
+569 KKAVVKNHNIHYSD
-583 SASVFNQIEQVETVA
+583 SASAFNQIEQVETVA
-598 NTPSVK
+598 NTPGVK

-612 ASENEIFVVDR
+612 ASENEVFVVDR
-623 EETFANNH
+623 EETFTNNH
-631 RKKFMQREVVPIDG
+631 RDESIQREVVPIDG
-645 GNDLPTLPQNELT
+645 GNDLPTLPQNDELT
-658 PKVNIEQDLEPKNT
+658 PKVNVKQDPEPKNT
-672 TEINIQLRSDRSSE
+672 TEINIQLRSNRSSE

-700 PSRSLN
+700 PSGSLKS
-706 YELLPKPDE
+706 ELLSKLDE

-752 PVRQKAQQTRMT
+752 LVRQKAQQTRIA

-789 SEPTADYA
+789 SQPTADYA

-803 NDNDLDC
+803 NDNDNDLNC

-822 LYEVAFAHPLAAL
+822 LHEVAFAHPLAAL

-842 NPENNKISKGSSTSV
+842 NPENNKISNGSSTSV

-880 LGISN
+880 LGASN

>member
-234 PEEKQPL
+234 PEGQTL

-246 STRPSN
+246 SPRLSN

-265 AESRNSES
+265 AESRSSKS
-273 LNHEVDRIHSKDE
+273 LNHEVDRRHSNDE

-294 ANVVKKTTNSDDG
+294 ANVVKKTTISDDG
-307 SANLEANSN
+307 GANLEANSN
-316 LSAKISKEPLAQ
+316 SAAKASKEPLAQ
-328 IDSDNTNEYIRQGEL
+328 IYSDNTNEYTRQDEL
-343 LRAADRAADD
+343 PRVVDRTADD
-353 SDKLINQ
+353 SGKLVNQ
-360 QTVTVRRATQT
+360 QTATVNRVAQT
-371 AQRSNKHADQ
+371 TQRSNKHADQ
-381 EVLSAV
+381 EVSSAV
-387 NTTEQISSVNTRQAI
+387 NTTEQISSVNTHQAI
-402 QIPEPEGNGSAVAA
+402 QIPEPEDTGSTVATTR
-416 AHSQKEPA
+416 SQKEPA
-424 IEKVL
+424 IEKVSSTP
-429 IMPMDANDTL
+429 IDANDTL
-439 ADNETSAV
+439 ADSGTSTAI
-447 VDRVVNRQESPSPK
+447 DREYSTQEPPALK
-461 PKSISADNNNLL
+461 LKSISTKNNLL

-478 KNITTKPNSDS
+478 KNITTRPNSDS

-494 VSAEMSLESQKTPS
+494 VSAEMSLEAKKNPS

-524 SPSAVESVDYSRKTL
+524 SPSAVESVDYSKKTL
-539 PETRLVNDVQNTSDG
+539 PETRLVNAVQNTSDG
-554 EDSAVKFVEKESAPS
+554 EYLAVKLAEKESAPS
-569 KKAVVKNHNTHYSD
+569 KKAVVKNHNIHYSD
-583 SASVFNQIEQVETVA
+583 SASASNQTKQVETVA
-598 NTPSVK
+598 NTPAVK

-658 PKVNIEQDLEPKNT
+658 PKVNVKQDPELKNT

-700 PSRSLN
+700 PSGSLKS
-706 YELLPKPDE
+706 ELLSKLDE

-775 LRNEH
+775 LRNER

-789 SEPTADYA
+789 GEPTADYT

-803 NDNDLDC
+803 NDNDLNC

>member
-1 MSEVATAE
+1 MIGEATTGK
-9 LGLAL
+9 LSPTGI
-14 TDATDNNGGGFNVFS
+14 DGDDFDIS
-29 SLRGGAGGED
+29 SLRGED
-39 FSSGTDDISSEEV
+39 FSSGINDIGGEVNAGTSDAASS
-52 SVGTDETANL
+52 L
-62 DLVAVAGGEAKLDT
+62 DLVAVASGEERLDT
-76 SIGDGGDSKNAPAPV
+76 A
-91 DALSLAGKSEI
+91 
-102 NSPENRMSNANSQD
+102 MSDANSQG
-116 NSETLTPVNP
+116 NSETLTPVDP

-199 AVNEEQSLID
+199 TAEEEQSIN
-209 DSPSIFKSESEP
+209 DSSNVFESEP

-234 PEEKQPL
+234 PEGQTL

-246 STRPSN
+246 SPRPSN
-252 KQKESA
+252 KQKEA
-258 AVALSQA
+258 AAALPQA
-265 AESRNSES
+265 
-273 LNHEVDRIHSKDE
+273 
-286 EKSTTAHI
+286 T
-294 ANVVKKTTNSDDG
+294 DDG

-316 LSAKISKEPLAQ
+316 LAVKASKEHYAQ
-328 IDSDNTNEYIRQGEL
+328 IDSDNTNERIRQDEL
-343 LRAADRAADD
+343 LRAADRVADD
-353 SDKLINQ
+353 PGKLVNRE
-360 QTVTVRRATQT
+360 TTTVRRATQT
-371 AQRSNKHADQ
+371 TQRSSKHADQ
-381 EVLSAV
+381 EVSSAV

-402 QIPEPEGNGSAVAA
+402 KISNPESAGSTVATTR
-416 AHSQKEPA
+416 SQKEPA
-424 IEKVL
+424 IEKVSSTP
-429 IMPMDANDTL
+429 IDANDTL
-439 ADNETSAV
+439 ADSGTSAA
-447 VDRVVNRQESPSPK
+447 VDRVGNRQESPALKPK
-461 PKSISADNNNLL
+461 PISTKNNLL

-478 KNITTKPNSDS
+478 KNITTRPNSDS

-494 VSAEMSLESQKTPS
+494 VSAEMSLEAKKNPS
-508 IDKQNPLADDK
+508 TDKQNPLADDK

-554 EDSAVKFVEKESAPS
+554 EDSAVKLVEKESAPS

-583 SASVFNQIEQVETVA
+583 SASVVNQIEQVKTVA

-706 YELLPKPDE
+706 SELLSKLDE
-715 TSSGLQEHDE
+715 TSSCLQEHDE

-752 PVRQKAQQTRMT
+752 PVRQKAQQTRIT

-780 ASSEVDSLH
+780 ANSEVDSLH
-789 SEPTADYA
+789 SQPTAYYKD
-797 NQIEMN
+797 QIEMN
-803 NDNDLDC
+803 NDNDLNC
-810 QLNDNSGSQAEK
+810 QLNDNSGNQAEK
-822 LYEVAFAHPLAAL
+822 LHKVAFAHPLAAL

-880 LGISN
+880 LGVSN

>member
-1 MSEVATAE
+1 MIGEATTGE
-9 LGLAL
+9 SSPTGI
-14 TDATDNNGGGFNVFS
+14 DGDDFDIS
-29 SLRGGAGGED
+29 SLRGED
-39 FSSGTDDISSEEV
+39 FSSGIGERSSV
-52 SVGTDETANL
+52 DADEAASSL
-62 DLVAVAGGEAKLDT
+62 DLVAVASGEEKLDT
-76 SIGDGGDSKNAPAPV
+76 A
-91 DALSLAGKSEI
+91 
-102 NSPENRMSNANSQD
+102 MSDANSQG
-116 NSETLTPVNP
+116 NSETLTPVDP

-166 STLEKLLQED
+166 STLEQLLQED
-176 KAPGEIVWAQPT
+176 EEPGKIVWAQST
-188 PDDDVSREQLL
+188 LDDDVSREQLL
-199 AVNEEQSLID
+199 TAEEEQSIN
-209 DSPSIFKSESEP
+209 DSSSVFEPEP
-221 EPKPRPKSEPEPE
+221 EPKPKLESELE

-252 KQKESA
+252 KQRESA
-258 AVALSQA
+258 AVALPQL
-265 AESRNSES
+265 AESRNSETLS
-273 LNHEVDRIHSKDE
+273 HKVDEKCSNDE

-294 ANVVKKTTNSDDG
+294 ANIVKKTTSSDDG
-307 SANLEANSN
+307 GANPESNSSSAVKA
-316 LSAKISKEPLAQ
+316 SKEPHAQ
-328 IDSDNTNEYIRQGEL
+328 IDSDNTNERIKQDEL
-343 LRAADRAADD
+343 PRAVDYMADD

-360 QTVTVRRATQT
+360 QTATVNHAAQT
-371 AQRSNKHADQ
+371 TQRSSKHADQ
-381 EVLSAV
+381 EVSSAV
-387 NTTEQISSVNTRQAI
+387 NTTEQISSVNTHQAI
-402 QIPEPEGNGSAVAA
+402 QISKPEDTGSTVATIR
-416 AHSQKEPA
+416 SQKEPL
-424 IEKVL
+424 IEKISSTL
-429 IMPMDANDTL
+429 IGANDTL
-439 ADNETSAV
+439 VDSGTSTA
-447 VDRVVNRQESPSPK
+447 VDRVVNRQESPALKPK
-461 PKSISADNNNLL
+461 PISTKNNLL

-478 KNITTKPNSDS
+478 KNITTRPNSDS

-494 VSAEMSLESQKTPS
+494 VSAEMSLEAKKNPS
-508 IDKQNPLADDK
+508 IGKQNPLADDK

-554 EDSAVKFVEKESAPS
+554 EDSAVKLVEKESAPS

-583 SASVFNQIEQVETVA
+583 SASASVFNQIEQVETVA
-598 NTPSVK
+598 NTPAVK

-623 EETFANNH
+623 EESFANNH
-631 RKKFMQREVVPIDG
+631 SKEPMQREAVPIDEDS
-645 GNDLPTLPQNELT
+645 NLLPLPQNELT
-658 PKVNIEQDLEPKNT
+658 SKVNIEQDLEPKNT

-706 YELLPKPDE
+706 SELLSKLDK

-725 RQISELW
+725 RQASELW
-732 PKPDEASNRLIDQAD
+732 PKLDEASNRLIDQAD

-775 LRNEH
+775 LRNER

-789 SEPTADYA
+789 GEPTADYT

-803 NDNDLDC
+803 NDNDLNC

-842 NPENNKISKGSSTSV
+842 NPENNKISNGSSTSV

>member
-1 MSEVATAE
+1 MIGEATTLESSPA
-9 LGLAL
+9 GI
-14 TDATDNNGGGFNVFS
+14 DGDGFDVFA
-29 SLRGGAGGED
+29 SLRGGVESD
-39 FSSGTDDISSEEV
+39 NFSSGAGEAGGAD
-52 SVGTDETANL
+52 TDEAVSGL
-62 DLVAVAGGEAKLDT
+62 DLVAVAGGKEKLDT
-76 SIGDGGDSKNAPAPV
+76 TMSDTNSNN
-91 DALSLAGKSEI
+91 SSEI
-102 NSPENRMSNANSQD
+102 S
-116 NSETLTPVNP
+116 TPVGP
-126 ELCEKFGT
+126 DLCEKFGT

-152 MAAKSNEDQPDKQL
+152 MATKNNEDQPYKQL
-166 STLEKLLQED
+166 STLEQLLQED

-199 AVNEEQSLID
+199 TAEEEQSIN
-209 DSPSIFKSESEP
+209 DSSSVFEPEPEP
-221 EPKPRPKSEPEPE
+221 EPKPKPEPEPE

-246 STRPSN
+246 SPRLSN
-252 KQKESA
+252 KQKEA
-258 AVALSQA
+258 AAALSQA
-265 AESRNSES
+265 
-273 LNHEVDRIHSKDE
+273 
-286 EKSTTAHI
+286 T
-294 ANVVKKTTNSDDG
+294 DDG

-316 LSAKISKEPLAQ
+316 LAAKTLKEPLVQ
-328 IDSDNTNEYIRQGEL
+328 IDSDNTNEYIRQDKL

-353 SDKLINQ
+353 SDKL
-360 QTVTVRRATQT
+360 VSRGVVKVRRATQT
-371 AQRSNKHADQ
+371 TQRSNKHADQ
-381 EVLSAV
+381 EVSSAV
-387 NTTEQISSVNTRQAI
+387 NTTEQISSVNTHQAI
-402 QIPEPEGNGSAVAA
+402 KIPKPEGNGSAVAA
-416 AHSQKEPA
+416 THSQKEPA

-447 VDRVVNRQESPSPK
+447 VDREYSTQEPPVLK
-461 PKSISADNNNLL
+461 PKSISTKNNLL

-478 KNITTKPNSDS
+478 KNITTRPNSDS

-539 PETRLVNDVQNTSDG
+539 PETRSVNAVQNTSDG
-554 EDSAVKFVEKESAPS
+554 EDSAVKLVEKESAPS
-569 KKAVVKNHNTHYSD
+569 KKSVVKNHNIHYSD
-583 SASVFNQIEQVETVA
+583 SASAFNQTEQVETVP
-598 NTPSVK
+598 NTPAVK

-631 RKKFMQREVVPIDG
+631 RDESMQREAVLIDSD
-645 GNDLPTLPQNELT
+645 NDLPTLPQNELT
-658 PKVNIEQDLEPKNT
+658 PKVNVKQDPEPKNT
-672 TEINIQLRSDRSSE
+672 TEINIQLRSDWSSE

-700 PSRSLN
+700 QSRSLN

-789 SEPTADYA
+789 SQPTADYTD
-797 NQIEMN
+797 QIEMN

-822 LYEVAFAHPLAAL
+822 LHKVAFAHPLVAL

-842 NPENNKISKGSSTSV
+842 NPENNKISNGSSTSV

-880 LGISN
+880 LGVSN

>member
-1 MSEVATAE
+1 MSRVATAE

-39 FSSGTDDISSEEV
+39 FSSGTDDIGGEEV

-188 PDDDVSREQLL
+188 PDDTSREQPS
-199 AVNEEQSLID
+199 AAEE
-209 DSPSIFKSESEP
+209 DSSGAPEPESEP
-221 EPKPRPKSEPEPE
+221 EPRPEFKPED
-234 PEEKQPL
+234 QPL

-246 STRPSN
+246 SSRTSN
-252 KQKESA
+252 KQRESA
-258 AVALSQA
+258 AALPQA
-265 AESRNSES
+265 
-273 LNHEVDRIHSKDE
+273 
-286 EKSTTAHI
+286 T
-294 ANVVKKTTNSDDG
+294 DDG
-307 SANLEANSN
+307 SANLEVNSN
-316 LSAKISKEPLAQ
+316 STAKASKEPLVQ
-328 IDSDNTNEYIRQGEL
+328 IDSDNTNERIRQDEL
-343 LRAADRAADD
+343 LRAVDHMTDD
-353 SDKLINQ
+353 SDKLFYQ
-360 QTVTVRRATQT
+360 QTTTVRRVAQT
-371 AQRSNKHADQ
+371 AQHSNEHADQ
-381 EVLSAV
+381 EVSSAV
-387 NTTEQISSVNTRQAI
+387 NTTERISSANTHQAI
-402 QIPEPEGNGSAVAA
+402 EIPKPEDTGSAVVATR
-416 AHSQKEPA
+416 SQKEPA
-424 IEKVL
+424 IEKVSSTP
-429 IMPMDANDTL
+429 IDANGTL
-439 ADNETSAV
+439 ADGRISTAI
-447 VDRVVNRQESPSPK
+447 DREDSTQEPPALK
-461 PKSISADNNNLL
+461 PKSINTDNDLL

-478 KNITTKPNSDS
+478 KNITTRPNTDS

-494 VSAEMSLESQKTPS
+494 VSAEMSLEAKKNPS
-508 IDKQNPLADDK
+508 TDKQNPLADDK

-554 EDSAVKFVEKESAPS
+554 EDSAVKLVEKESAPS

-598 NTPSVK
+598 DTPAVK

-612 ASENEIFVVDR
+612 ASENEVFVVDR
-623 EETFANNH
+623 EESFANNH
-631 RKKFMQREVVPIDG
+631 RDESMQRETVLIDSD
-645 GNDLPTLPQNELT
+645 NDLPTLPQNELT
-658 PKVNIEQDLEPKNT
+658 PKVDIEQDLELKNT
-672 TEINIQLRSDRSSE
+672 TEINIQLRSARSSE
-686 RWPKLDEMVNSVLP
+686 RWPKLNEMVNSVLP

-706 YELLPKPDE
+706 SELLSKLDE

-752 PVRQKAQQTRMT
+752 LVRQKAQQTRIT

-803 NDNDLDC
+803 NDNDNDLNC

-822 LYEVAFAHPLAAL
+822 LHKVAFAHPLAAL

>member
-1 MSEVATAE
+1 MIGEATTGK
-9 LGLAL
+9 LSPTGI
-14 TDATDNNGGGFNVFS
+14 DGDDFDIS
-29 SLRGGAGGED
+29 SLRGED
-39 FSSGTDDISSEEV
+39 FSSGINDIGGEVNAGTSDAASS
-52 SVGTDETANL
+52 L
-62 DLVAVAGGEAKLDT
+62 DLVAVASGEERLDT
-76 SIGDGGDSKNAPAPV
+76 A
-91 DALSLAGKSEI
+91 
-102 NSPENRMSNANSQD
+102 MSDANSQG
-116 NSETLTPVNP
+116 NSETLTPVDP

-234 PEEKQPL
+234 PEGQTL

-246 STRPSN
+246 SPRPSN

-258 AVALSQA
+258 VTALSQA
-265 AESRNSES
+265 AESRNLES
-273 LNHEVDRIHSKDE
+273 LNHEVDRRHSNDE

-294 ANVVKKTTNSDDG
+294 ANVVKKTTISDDG
-307 SANLEANSN
+307 GANLEANSN
-316 LSAKISKEPLAQ
+316 SAAKASKEPLVQ
-328 IDSDNTNEYIRQGEL
+328 IDSDNTNEYIRQDKL

-353 SDKLINQ
+353 SDKL
-360 QTVTVRRATQT
+360 VSRGAVKVRRATQT
-371 AQRSNKHADQ
+371 TQRSNKHADQ
-381 EVLSAV
+381 EVSSAV
-387 NTTEQISSVNTRQAI
+387 NTTEQISSVNTHQAI
-402 QIPEPEGNGSAVAA
+402 KIPKPEGNGSAVAA
-416 AHSQKEPA
+416 THSQKEPA

-447 VDRVVNRQESPSPK
+447 IDRVVNRQESPALKPK
-461 PKSISADNNNLL
+461 PISTKNNLL

-478 KNITTKPNSDS
+478 KNITTRPNSDS

-494 VSAEMSLESQKTPS
+494 VSAEMSLEAKKTPS

-554 EDSAVKFVEKESAPS
+554 EDSAVKLVEKESAPS

-583 SASVFNQIEQVETVA
+583 SASASVFNQIEQLETVA
-598 NTPSVK
+598 DTPAVK

-612 ASENEIFVVDR
+612 ASENEVFVVDR
-623 EETFANNH
+623 EETFTNNH
-631 RKKFMQREVVPIDG
+631 RDESIQREAVLIDG
-645 GNDLPTLPQNELT
+645 YNDLPTLPQNELT
-658 PKVNIEQDLEPKNT
+658 PKVNVKQDPELKNT

-752 PVRQKAQQTRMT
+752 LVRQKAQQTRIT

-775 LRNEH
+775 LMNEH

-789 SEPTADYA
+789 SQPTADYA
-797 NQIEMN
+797 DQIEMN

-822 LYEVAFAHPLAAL
+822 LHKVAFAHPLAAL

-880 LGISN
+880 LGVSN

>member
-1 MSEVATAE
+1 MIGEATTRESSPA
-9 LGLAL
+9 GI
-14 TDATDNNGGGFNVFS
+14 DGDGFDIS
-29 SLRGGAGGED
+29 SLRGED
-39 FSSGTDDISSEEV
+39 FSSGINDIGGEVNAGTSDAASS
-52 SVGTDETANL
+52 L
-62 DLVAVAGGEAKLDT
+62 DLVAVASGEERLDT
-76 SIGDGGDSKNAPAPV
+76 AMSDT
-91 DALSLAGKSEI
+91 
-102 NSPENRMSNANSQD
+102 NSNNS
-116 NSETLTPVNP
+116 SETLTPVDP

-152 MAAKSNEDQPDKQL
+152 MAAKNNEDQPYKQL
-166 STLEKLLQED
+166 STLEQLLQED

-199 AVNEEQSLID
+199 TAEEEQSIN
-209 DSPSIFKSESEP
+209 DSSSVFEPEP
-221 EPKPRPKSEPEPE
+221 EPKPKLESDPE

-246 STRPSN
+246 SPRLSN
-252 KQKESA
+252 KQKEA
-258 AVALSQA
+258 AAALSQA
-265 AESRNSES
+265 A
-273 LNHEVDRIHSKDE
+273 
-286 EKSTTAHI
+286 
-294 ANVVKKTTNSDDG
+294 DDG

-316 LSAKISKEPLAQ
+316 SAAKASKEPLAQ
-328 IDSDNTNEYIRQGEL
+328 IDSDNTDGYIKQDEL
-343 LRAADRAADD
+343 PRAADRTADD

-360 QTVTVRRATQT
+360 QTATVRRAAQT
-371 AQRSNKHADQ
+371 TQRSNKHADQ

-387 NTTEQISSVNTRQAI
+387 NTTEQISSVNTHQAI
-402 QIPEPEGNGSAVAA
+402 KIPKPEGNGSAVATT
-416 AHSQKEPA
+416 HSQKEPA
-424 IEKVL
+424 IEKVSSTL
-429 IMPMDANDTL
+429 IDANDTL

-447 VDRVVNRQESPSPK
+447 VDREDGTQERPSPK
-461 PKSISADNNNLL
+461 SKSISAENNNLL

-478 KNITTKPNSDS
+478 KNITTRPNSDS

-494 VSAEMSLESQKTPS
+494 VSAEMSLEDKKNPS
-508 IDKQNPLADDK
+508 IGKQNPLADDK

-554 EDSAVKFVEKESAPS
+554 EDSAVKLVEKESAPS
-569 KKAVVKNHNTHYSD
+569 KKAVVKNPNTHYSA
-583 SASVFNQIEQVETVA
+583 SAFNQIEQVETVA
-598 NTPSVK
+598 NTPAVK
-604 LPAETASW
+604 LPVETASW

-623 EETFANNH
+623 EESFANNH
-631 RKKFMQREVVPIDG
+631 RDESMQREAVLIDSD
-645 GNDLPTLPQNELT
+645 NDLPTLPQNELT
-658 PKVNIEQDLEPKNT
+658 PKVNVKQDPEPKNT

-686 RWPKLDEMVNSVLP
+686 LWPKLDEMVNSVLP
-700 PSRSLN
+700 PSGSLKS
-706 YELLPKPDE
+706 ELLSKLDE

-747 FEDDK
+747 FEYDK
-752 PVRQKAQQTRMT
+752 PVRQKAQQTRIA

-775 LRNEH
+775 LKNEH

-803 NDNDLDC
+803 NDNDNDLNC

-822 LYEVAFAHPLAAL
+822 LHKVAFAHPLAAL
-835 WTDDSRL
+835 WTDDSQL
-842 NPENNKISKGSSTSV
+842 NPENNKISNGRNTSV

-880 LGISN
+880 LGVSN

>member
-1 MSEVATAE
+1 MIGEATTRESSPA
-9 LGLAL
+9 GI
-14 TDATDNNGGGFNVFS
+14 DGDNFDIS
-29 SLRGGAGGED
+29 SLRGED
-39 FSSGTDDISSEEV
+39 FSSGIDDIGGEVNAGTSDAASS
-52 SVGTDETANL
+52 L
-62 DLVAVAGGEAKLDT
+62 DLVAVASGEEKLDT
-76 SIGDGGDSKNAPAPV
+76 AMRD
-91 DALSLAGKSEI
+91 
-102 NSPENRMSNANSQD
+102 ANSQG
-116 NSETLTPVNP
+116 NSETLAPVDP

-134 IACIGCDFALLCA
+134 IACVGCIFAQDCQR
-147 ERQAA
+147 RQAEM
-152 MAAKSNEDQPDKQL
+152 MASNNEDQPEQL
-166 STLEKLLQED
+166 STLKQLLQED
-176 KAPGEIVWAQPT
+176 EDEEPGKIVWAQPT

-199 AVNEEQSLID
+199 AVDEEQSLID

-221 EPKPRPKSEPEPE
+221 EPKPKPE

-246 STRPSN
+246 SPRPSN
-252 KQKESA
+252 KQKEA
-258 AVALSQA
+258 AAALPQA
-265 AESRNSES
+265 
-273 LNHEVDRIHSKDE
+273 
-286 EKSTTAHI
+286 T
-294 ANVVKKTTNSDDG
+294 DDG

-316 LSAKISKEPLAQ
+316 LAVKASKEHYAQ
-328 IDSDNTNEYIRQGEL
+328 IDSDNTNERIRQDEL
-343 LRAADRAADD
+343 LRAADRVADD
-353 SDKLINQ
+353 PGKLVNRE
-360 QTVTVRRATQT
+360 TTTVRRATQT
-371 AQRSNKHADQ
+371 TQRSSKHADQ
-381 EVLSAV
+381 EVSSAV

-402 QIPEPEGNGSAVAA
+402 KISNPESAGSTVATTR
-416 AHSQKEPA
+416 SQKEPA
-424 IEKVL
+424 IEKVSSTP
-429 IMPMDANDTL
+429 IDANDTL
-439 ADNETSAV
+439 ADSGTSAA
-447 VDRVVNRQESPSPK
+447 VDRVGNRQESPALKPK
-461 PKSISADNNNLL
+461 PISTKNNLL

-478 KNITTKPNSDS
+478 KNITTRPNSDS

-494 VSAEMSLESQKTPS
+494 VSAEMSLEAKKNPS
-508 IDKQNPLADDK
+508 TDKQNPLADDK

-554 EDSAVKFVEKESAPS
+554 EDSAVKLVEKESAPS

-583 SASVFNQIEQVETVA
+583 SASVVNQIEQVKTVA

-686 RWPKLDEMVNSVLP
+686 RWSKLDEMVNSVLP

-706 YELLPKPDE
+706 YELLPKPNE

-752 PVRQKAQQTRMT
+752 LVRQKAQQTRIT

-775 LRNEH
+775 LKNEH

-789 SEPTADYA
+789 SQPTADYA

-822 LYEVAFAHPLAAL
+822 LHKVAFAHPLAAL

-880 LGISN
+880 LGVSN